1 MEEKRIYYKELPCY
15 QEATEK
21 QKKRSYGEQYFDLDE
36 LPAEAM
42 QKEME
47 RFVRKRGA
55 EVNFGTILHDK
66 AYYKQLTTFLKKK
79 AGRNQSFQDLEQ
91 EKWIRLL
98 KAWMMENGMPL
109 TTERRNVYGMMSI
122 KNAPL
127 IQYFNRLLKFFE
139 SEEERDEQEKDIWE
153 LEKLGLKIRK
163 NPIYNDQTINFKNI
177 SQPDIKK
184 EVKKAIY
191 RHLEYESLATVQGEM
206 TIIRNFSHYLEQKWP
221 KIRSCLEIDR
231 KILEEYLIYRMTEN
245 EADRSGSTYILRLRA
260 VLESIGKIYHA
271 PHLEK
276 LFINTDIP
284 PELDPEFKVYSDG
297 EMKRLMACITKLDE
311 QIARCMVIHQM
322 LGTRISDT
330 LTLKRGCLSKVNG
343 HDMIRIEQV
352 KTRVYEKPVSRELV
366 ALIEKAME
374 YTAEKYGKTEY
385 VFVDDRNPASPLQ
398 YTTVQHK
405 VLRMIQEENLRDD
418 KGCYFKFNTHMF
430 RHYYGVKLTELH
442 LDDWTIA
449 RLLGHKRL
457 NSVRHYRK
465 MSGQLMADET
475 RKVRDMMTEII
486 YANLDGWGA
495 EYEQIRQNDR
505 GKQKSK

>member
-15 QEATEK
+15 HEATEK
-21 QKKRSYGEQYFDLDE
+21 QKRRSYGEPYFDLDE

-47 RFVRKRGA
+47 RLIRKRGA
-55 EVNFGTILHDK
+55 EVSFETIQHDK
-66 AYYKQLTTFLKKK
+66 AYFIQLTTFLKKK
-79 AGRNQSFQDLEQ
+79 AGRNESFQDLEQ

-109 TTERRNVYGMMSI
+109 TTESRNVYGRVSI
-122 KNAPL
+122 K
-127 IQYFNRLLKFFE
+127 
-139 SEEERDEQEKDIWE
+139 
-153 LEKLGLKIRK
+153 
-163 NPIYNDQTINFKNI
+163 
-177 SQPDIKK
+177 
-184 EVKKAIY
+184 
-191 RHLEYESLATVQGEM
+191 
-206 TIIRNFSHYLEQKWP
+206 
-221 KIRSCLEIDR
+221 IDR

-245 EADRSGSTYILRLRA
+245 ESNRSGSTYILRLRA

-284 PELDPEFKVYSDG
+284 PELDPEFKVYSDE
-297 EMKRLMACITKLDE
+297 EMKRLMLCITKLDE

-330 LTLKRGCLSKVNG
+330 LTLKMECLSKVDG

-352 KTRVYEKPVSRELV
+352 KTSVYEKPVSREV
-366 ALIEKAME
+366 AALIERAIE
-374 YTAEKYGKTEY
+374 YTTERYGKTEY
-385 VFVDDRNPASPLQ
+385 IFVDERNPASPLR
-398 YTTVQHK
+398 YTTVKHK

-418 KGCYFKFNTHMF
+418 KGCYFRFNTHMF

-457 NSVRHYRK
+457 NSVKHYRK

>member
-15 QEATEK
+15 HEATEK
-21 QKKRSYGEQYFDLDE
+21 QKRRSYGEPYFNLDE

-47 RFVRKRGA
+47 RLIRKRGA
-55 EVNFGTILHDK
+55 EVSFETIQHDK
-66 AYYKQLTTFLKKK
+66 AYFIQLTTFLKKK
-79 AGRNQSFQDLEQ
+79 AGRNESFQDLEQ

-109 TTERRNVYGMMSI
+109 TTESRNVYGRVSI
-122 KNAPL
+122 K
-127 IQYFNRLLKFFE
+127 
-139 SEEERDEQEKDIWE
+139 
-153 LEKLGLKIRK
+153 
-163 NPIYNDQTINFKNI
+163 
-177 SQPDIKK
+177 
-184 EVKKAIY
+184 
-191 RHLEYESLATVQGEM
+191 
-206 TIIRNFSHYLEQKWP
+206 
-221 KIRSCLEIDR
+221 IDR

-245 EADRSGSTYILRLRA
+245 ESNRSGSTYILRLRA

-284 PELDPEFKVYSDG
+284 PELDPEFKVYSDE
-297 EMKRLMACITKLDE
+297 EMKRLMVCITKLDE

-330 LTLKRGCLSKVNG
+330 LTLKMECLSKADG

-352 KTRVYEKPVSRELV
+352 KTSVYEKPVSREV
-366 ALIEKAME
+366 AALIERAIE
-374 YTAEKYGKTEY
+374 YTTERYGKTEY
-385 VFVDDRNPASPLQ
+385 IFVDERNPASPLR
-398 YTTVQHK
+398 YTTVKHK

-418 KGCYFKFNTHMF
+418 KGCYFRFNTHMF

-457 NSVRHYRK
+457 NSVKHYRK